1 MNRRESI
8 KIIPLLGIAS
18 VWLTS
23 CGSNYVE
30 GYKHLKLTAED
41 LKIIDAIRKSIIP
54 IEDKSKDAEYSSFVL
69 KYADE
74 IISTAKRNIFTS
86 GFQELKHKLKGELAY
101 STVDITAGNISDFWS
116 AASKSSNLIE
126 GFLNILKQGTVQY
139 YKTEE
144 QYVVG
149 KLGYK
154 LVPGEF
160 QSCVKIGS

>member
-8 KIIPLLGIAS
+8 KILPLLGITS
-18 VWLTS
+18 VWLTA

-30 GYKHLKLTAED
+30 GFKHLKLKAED

-54 IEDKSKDAEYSSFVL
+54 VEDKAKDAEYSSYIL

-74 IISTAKRNIFTS
+74 IISTAKRNVFTS
-86 GFQELKHKLKGELAY
+86 GFHELKHKLKGELAY
-101 STVDITAGNISDFWS
+101 SIVDISANNVSDFWS
-116 AASKSSNLIE
+116 TAAKSSNLIE
-126 GFLNILKQGTVQY
+126 GFLSILKQGTVHY

-149 KLGYK
+149 RLGYK

-160 QSCVKIGS
+160 QSCVKIG